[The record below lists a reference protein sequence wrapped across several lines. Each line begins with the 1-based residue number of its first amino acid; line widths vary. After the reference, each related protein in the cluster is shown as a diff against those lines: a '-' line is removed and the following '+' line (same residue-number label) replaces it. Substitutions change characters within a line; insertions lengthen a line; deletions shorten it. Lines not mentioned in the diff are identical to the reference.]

1 MSFTHADYLAM
12 QARCDGARKN
22 IVRNLGDPANRE
34 VGKGGLHEQIIN
46 HCNAQWPRWKF
57 IHARTDRRS
66 TIAVGCQDF
75 TIFMPGGVLCVE
87 CKKVGGKLS
96 AEQLAWEMEMMGLG
110 HVVYVV
116 ETLEQFLRLVK
127 GGA

>member
-1 MSFTHADYLAM
+1 MISPSQFEAM
-12 QARCDGARKN
+12 QARCN
-22 IVRNLGDPANRE
+22 ANRQTSEGDQELAREARQPE
-34 VGKGGLHEQIIN
+34 VKLHEKIIA
-46 HCNAQWPRWKF
+46 HCESQWPRWKF